1 MAYIPVTRAPALPTS
16 APGATDTAGATSPF
30 RTVQEHARTRGDDI
44 AYVVRVGE
52 ERDYRTWAQVA
63 HAVERAGAGLVRS
76 GLRADQVVVS
86 LLPAGHAWPE
96 LDLALRSI
104 GAVVVHVSPAATADD
119 LVRELDGVDVRLVVA
134 EAEADLRRLSGLTFR
149 AAEMFALDGGRGWD
163 RLVTLGAERLT
174 MDPDAVARA
183 DRAVDPLL
191 SGPRLL
197 GPGAAMGRTARA
209 ADQGL
214 VLAPDAV
221 VVLVGDVADATVQL
235 VREAHVAAGCTLRH
249 LPDDTGLAAELVAL
263 GPTVLAVSADAAAG
277 LPAVLEASPARVLLR
292 RRTARTRSH
301 DVAALRTWLGGH
313 LEQVVAVDLPDR
325 VARVVAELG
334 AVPLA
339 PVVDLLPAD
348 LPVPPPVL
356 VGDASTLPRRS
367 RQDPGRDF
375 QFDNDRRSG
384 APEPESSAFA
394 LPSLP
399 LFGGE
404 SFLDKLLM
412 AQSSKDAMNG
422 AR

>member
-1 MAYIPVTRAPALPTS
+1 MAYIPVTRASALPT
-16 APGATDTAGATSPF
+16 GAVATASSPF

-44 AYVVRVGE
+44 AYVVRVGDQ
-52 ERDYRTWAQVA
+52 RDYRTWAQVA
-63 HAVERAGAGLVRS
+63 RAVERAGAGLLRS

-86 LLPAGHAWPE
+86 LLPAGHPWPE
-96 LDLALRSI
+96 LDLALRAI
-104 GAVVVHVSPAATADD
+104 GAVVVQVSPAATTDD
-119 LVRELDGVDVRLVVA
+119 LVRELGGVDVRLVVS
-134 EAEADLRRLSGLTFR
+134 EAEADLGRLQGLTFGS
-149 AAEMFALDGGRGWD
+149 AEMFALDGGRGWD

-174 MDPDAVARA
+174 MDPDAVVRA
-183 DRAVDPLL
+183 DQVVDPAL

-197 GPGAAMGRTARA
+197 ATSSGLGRVAAA

-249 LPDDTGLAAELVAL
+249 LADDDALAAELADL
-263 GPTVLAVSADAAAG
+263 GPTVLALSSAAAAG
-277 LPAVLEASPARVLLR
+277 FPGVLEATPARALLR
-292 RRTARTRSH
+292 RRPGRTRSH
-301 DVAALRTWLGGH
+301 DLVALSAWLGGH
-313 LEQVVAVDLPDR
+313 LERVVAADLPER

-334 AVPLA
+334 AGPQA
-339 PVVDLLPAD
+339 PVVALLPAD

-356 VGDASTLPRRS
+356 IGDASTLPRRS
-367 RQDPGRDF
+367 RREPGRDF
-375 QFDNDRRSG
+375 QLDTDREQAARGS
-384 APEPESSAFA
+384 EPSAFA

-412 AQSSKDAMNG
+412 AQA
-422 AR
+422 ARGDT